1 MRLTRAQN
9 VAAFAYVLKSILD
22 QDTQD
27 PLALAL
33 MDADVKTIN
42 SLISLSKASIDA
54 LMFERPLAG
63 STPPA
68 TERVALQIGN
78 KNLLHW
84 FLRWSSA
91 LYHANSKVP
100 LTHDEWL
107 DT

>member
-33 MDADVKTIN
+33 ALIDADVKTIN

-63 STPPA
+63 STP
-68 TERVALQIGN
+68 LQQNASPSKSGTRTSFIG
-78 KNLLHW
+78 
-84 FLRWSSA
+84 FCAGPLRSITPIR
-91 LYHANSKVP
+91 KFP
-100 LTHDEWL
+100 
-107 DT
+107 